1 MYCFF
6 GYLIEGEE
14 QIIILE
20 TVEYSINGFEL
31 SVDLRIEKYAKVAI
45 VGPSGAGKSTLLS
58 LISGFIVPKKG
69 KIMIGGEDV
78 TNKKANERKVTSI
91 FQDGNLFPH
100 LTVEQNIGLG
110 IKPNLKLND
119 EQRERLSRSI
129 DRVGLSGLARRSPG
143 SLSGGQQSRVSLAR
157 ALVRN
162 HPVLLLD
169 EPFSALGP
177 SLKSDML
184 KLVNEISKEKSIT
197 FLFVSHD
204 PQDIKKVCDLSI
216 VVGEGQAFSPVDT
229 NELFKNPP
237 NILRDYL

>member
-1 MYCFF
+1 VFCLF
-6 GYLIEGEE
+6 GYLIEEE
-14 QIIILE
+14 KQIIILE
-20 TVEYSINGFEL
+20 TVDYSINGFEL
-31 SVDLRIEKYAKVAI
+31 SVDLKIEKYAKVAI
-45 VGPSGAGKSTLLS
+45 IGPSGAGKSTLLS
-58 LISGFIVPKKG
+58 LISGFIIPKKG
-69 KIMIGGEDV
+69 KIIIDDEDV
-78 TNKKANERKVTSI
+78 TKKKANERNVTSI

-100 LTVEQNIGLG
+100 LSVEQNIGLG
-110 IKPNLKLND
+110 IKPNLRLND
-119 EQRERLSRSI
+119 EQLERLRRSI

-162 HPVLLLD
+162 HPILLLD

-184 KLVNEISKEKSIT
+184 NLVNEISNEKGIT
-197 FLFVSHD
+197 YLFVSHD

-216 VVGEGQAFSPVDT
+216 VVGEGRAFSPVDT
-229 NELFKNPP
+229 EELFKNPP

>member
-1 MYCFF
+1 MFCLF
-6 GYLIEGEE
+6 GYLIEEE
-14 QIIILE
+14 KQIIILE
-20 TVEYSINGFEL
+20 TVDYSINGFEL
-31 SVDLRIEKYAKVAI
+31 SVDLKIEKYAKVAI
-45 VGPSGAGKSTLLS
+45 IGPSGAGKSTLLS
-58 LISGFIVPKKG
+58 LISGFIIPKKG
-69 KIMIGGEDV
+69 KIIIDDEDV
-78 TNKKANERKVTSI
+78 TKKKANERNVTSI

-100 LTVEQNIGLG
+100 LSVEQNIGLG
-110 IKPNLKLND
+110 IKPNLRLND
-119 EQRERLSRSI
+119 EQLERLRRSI

-162 HPVLLLD
+162 HPILLLD

-184 KLVNEISKEKSIT
+184 NLVNEISNEKGIT
-197 FLFVSHD
+197 YLFVSHD

-216 VVGEGQAFSPVDT
+216 VVGEGRAFSPVDT
-229 NELFKNPP
+229 EELFKNPP

>member
-1 MYCFF
+1 M
-6 GYLIEGEE
+6 IEGEE

-20 TVEYSINGFEL
+20 KVEYSINGFEL
-31 SVDLRIEKYAKVAI
+31 SVDLKIEKYAKVAI
-45 VGPSGAGKSTLLS
+45 IGPSGAGKSTLLS
-58 LISGFIVPKKG
+58 LMSGFIVPKKG
-69 KIMIGGEDV
+69 KIMIDGEDV
-78 TNKKANERKVTSI
+78 TKKKANERKVTSI

-119 EQRERLSRSI
+119 EQLECLSRSI
-129 DRVGLSGLARRSPG
+129 ERVGLSGLARRSPG

-184 KLVNEISKEKSIT
+184 NLVNEISNEKGIT

-229 NELFKNPP
+229 KELFKNPP